1 MSDVSTQSDAVKTMA
16 PDWDLAR
23 ALLGGTRAMR
33 AAGKTH
39 MPQWTNE
46 TNEAYDTRLKQ
57 AVLFPAYKR
66 TVETLT
72 GKPFSKPITIGEDVP
87 EQIVEWLADV
97 DMQGRNLDA
106 FAADMM
112 ELALGYGLGG
122 ILVDYPD
129 ASTVER
135 NANGVV
141 TKAAEKAAG
150 LRPYL
155 VQIFPWQLLGWRA
168 RRESGAWKLTQLRFM
183 ECVEE
188 EDGEFGMKEVQQ
200 VRVLELAHW
209 STYRQNEKKEWIL
222 HEGGRNTLG
231 KVPFVPVYGQ
241 RTGFM
246 TAKPPMIEMAHM
258 NVQHWQDSSDQAKS
272 VKFARVR
279 MAAITGAENLDDK
292 QITIGSDY
300 FMKLPKDCDIKVV
313 QGSAESVKIGREEL
327 AALEEQMRQAGA
339 ELLVIKPGQITA
351 TQVATENAVGMCAL
365 QRITQGLE
373 DAVDQALQIMGEWV
387 GLPEGGNVTIYNDFG
402 AATLAEASAELLLK
416 SAQAGKL
423 SDETYLSELKRRGI
437 LAPEVDAADERER
450 IDAQG
455 PAPGE
460 MTGGSADVPSAVDQL
475 NAAIALHEK
484 HMNGTAPTTGAA
496 GDASQQKMMDQMM
509 AALTALKGSSME
521 SMKGM

>member
-1 MSDVSTQSDAVKTMA
+1 MTDVSTQSDAVKAMA

-33 AAGKTH
+33 AASKTYL
-39 MPQWTNE
+39 PQWPNE
-46 TNEAYDTRLKQ
+46 TDDAYKSRVSSS
-57 AVLFPAYKR
+57 VLFPAYKR

-72 GKPFSKPITIGEDVP
+72 GKPFSKPLTIGEDVP
-87 EQIVEWLADV
+87 EQIVEWLADA
-97 DMQGRNLDA
+97 DMQGRNLDV

-135 NANGVV
+135 NASGVV

-155 VQIFPWQLLGWRA
+155 VQIFPWQLLGWRVK
-168 RRESGAWKLTQLRFM
+168 RVNGAWGLTQLRFM

-188 EDGEFGMKEVQQ
+188 EDGDFGMKEVQQ
-200 VRVLELAHW
+200 VRVLELTQW
-209 STYRQNEKKEWIL
+209 STYRQNEKKDWIL

-231 KVPFVPVYGQ
+231 MVPFVPVYGQ

-272 VKFARVR
+272 VRFARVR
-279 MAAITGAENLDDK
+279 IAAITGDNLDDK
-292 QITIGSDY
+292 QITIGGDS
-300 FMKLPKDCDIKVV
+300 FIKLPANCDIKVV
-313 QGSAESVKIGREEL
+313 QGSAEAVKIGREEL

-373 DAVDQALQIMGEWV
+373 DALDQALQIMASWADLG
-387 GLPEGGNVTIYNDFG
+387 EGGNVTIFNDYG

-416 SAQAGKL
+416 ANTAGKL
-423 SDETYLSELKRRGI
+423 SDETFLSELKRRGI
-437 LAPEVDAADERER
+437 LSAEVDAKDERDR
-450 IDAQG
+450 IDTQG
-455 PAPGE
+455 PSSGG
-460 MTGGSADVPSAVDQL
+460 MTDDPNDADG
-475 NAAIALHEK
+475 K
-484 HMNGTAPTTGAA
+484 
-496 GDASQQKMMDQMM
+496 
-509 AALTALKGSSME
+509 
-521 SMKGM
+521 